1 MNIVAVSKV
10 LSNKARVEILDWL
23 KNAEKNFPPQVNVP
37 NFDDGVCVCHIQ
49 DKLGLSQSTTSHYL
63 TMMEK
68 AGLLTGKRIGKWT
81 YYKRNEAKIAEFIQS
96 LAVKL

>member
-23 KNAEKNFPPQVNVP
+23 KNPEKNFPPQVNVP